1 MLNYRVVVSDERK
14 IVGKIMIIYDQ
25 MDMLLLFTRQS
36 VYFQVIKNLS

>member
-25 MDMLLLFTRQS
+25 MDMLLLFTRQI